1 MAGDEKKGW
10 LYRQYKKDGIKEL
23 VILLTSGVLV
33 SFGLL
38 IKFVVH
44 MYTSIHFVPYLL
56 YYPYSLFATSIA
68 DFLLAEQWKKVKNF
82 NNFFKRYVYH
92 LLFIFAT
99 LITGLQLQSFLL
111 FSATLTQ
118 TVLPMFAIM
127 NFYYFVTK
135 YLALRFVY
143 KKPIKK

>member
-1 MAGDEKKGW
+1 MNGDEKKGW

-33 SFGLL
+33 SFSVL
-38 IKFVVH
+38 INFVVQI
-44 MYTSIHFVPYLL
+44 YTSLHFVPYLL
-56 YYPYSLFATSIA
+56 YYPYLLFSTSIA

-99 LITGLQLQSFLL
+99 LITGLQISALLPLL
-111 FSATLTQ
+111 FVK